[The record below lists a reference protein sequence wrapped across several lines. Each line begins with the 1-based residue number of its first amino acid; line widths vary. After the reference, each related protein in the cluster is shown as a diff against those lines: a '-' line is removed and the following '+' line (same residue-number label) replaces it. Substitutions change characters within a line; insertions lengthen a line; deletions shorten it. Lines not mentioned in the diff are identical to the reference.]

1 MKKTYDTIFDLRALI
16 GGAGCDVILG
26 ATKLGVGQRIKPSE
40 QWSVPGGTTD
50 GIKCSNWGVLARRDT
65 RTIDSAADVV
75 DAGEGDDMVAGSL
88 GADSVQ
94 GGNGDDNVLRRVR
107 AVLGSAIDLRAACAN
122 YSSATGQF
130 DHKNQRFSRKRYGR
144 RRNQYAD
151 RYAICRMTK
160 AVSHRCVSSLES
172 QLLRTSRQEGSR

>member
-40 QWSVPGGTTD
+40 QWSV
-50 GIKCSNWGVLARRDT
+50 KCSNWGVLARRDT

-94 GGNGDDNVLRRVR
+94 GGNDDDNVLRRVR

-122 YSSATGQF
+122 HSSATGQF

-160 AVSHRCVSSLES
+160 TVSHRCVSSLES